1 MTTPRKRTLRG
12 VKRAYEA
19 LLYLGLAFALCGCV
33 PIGVRVQNMFA

>member
-1 MTTPRKRTLRG
+1 MTPRKRTLRG